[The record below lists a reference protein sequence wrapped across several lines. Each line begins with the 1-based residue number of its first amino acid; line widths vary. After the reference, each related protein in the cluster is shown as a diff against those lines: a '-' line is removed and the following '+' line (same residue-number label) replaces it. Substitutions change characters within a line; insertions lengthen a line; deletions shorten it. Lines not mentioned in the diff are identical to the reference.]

1 MGYSTFYEG
10 QIEIT
15 PPLNKDEM
23 DYLSKFRETRR
34 MHREKGPYFVDGS
47 GFMGQ
52 GNDDDILDFNSPDP
66 SQPGLWCKWE
76 ITEDGR
82 FIEWDGGEKFYGDIQ
97 WMRYL
102 IDHFLKPD
110 ALAKEALPFLQCN
123 HVMNGT
129 IYSQGEE
136 IDDTWAIHVENN
148 MVEGRKIAITPIGQP
163 MALNQNTVVDSSFNI
178 DMSMAIDA
186 KLKISGITAEQ
197 IHCLD
202 EDYSYQEIPVPEVLR
217 EKFGGLQ
224 HLMASISSDG
234 ENLSIYLNYD
244 YLIPE
249 SVFLIFELLFNP
261 DSELYDHDLD
271 MKNCSVDGI
280 IEIKNTYYNSS
291 VTDGLAA
298 IAVLNNKLFLHDGKM
313 VVIDDKNNRR

>member
-23 DYLSKFRETRR
+23 DYLSKFRQTRR

-52 GNDDDILDFNSPDP
+52 GHDDDVFDFNSPDP

-82 FIEWDGGEKFYGDIQ
+82 FIEWDGGEKFYDDIQ

-148 MVEGRKIAITPIGQP
+148 MVEGRKIAITPTGKP
-163 MALNQNTVVDSSFNI
+163 MHLDQDTITHSQFNI

-186 KLKISGITAEQ
+186 KLKISGITPEQ
-197 IHCLD
+197 IQYLD
-202 EDYSYQEIPVPEVLR
+202 DEYSYVGFPVPETLKD
-217 EKFGGLQ
+217 KFGALQ
-224 HLMASISSDG
+224 HFMASVSSDG
-234 ENLSIYLNYD
+234 ENLSIYLNDD

-249 SVFLIFELLFNP
+249 SVFIIFETLFNSE
-261 DSELYDHDLD
+261 SELYDHHLD
-271 MKNCSVDGI
+271 MKDCRADGI

-313 VVIDDKNNRR
+313 VVVDDKNNRR

>member
-1 MGYSTFYEG
+1 MGYSTHYEG
-10 QIEIT
+10 QIEIN
-15 PPLNKDEM
+15 PPLNEDEM
-23 DYLSKFRETRR
+23 DYLSKFRQTRR
-34 MHREKGPYFVDGS
+34 MHRKKGPYFVDGS

-52 GNDDDILDFNSPDP
+52 GHDDDILEFNNPDP

-76 ITEDGR
+76 VTEDGR
-82 FIEWDGGEKFYGDIQ
+82 FIEWDGGEKFYDDIQ

-123 HVMNGT
+123 HIMNGT
-129 IYSQGEE
+129 IFSQGEE

-148 MVEGRKIAITPIGQP
+148 MVEGKKMAITPVGKP
-163 MALNQNTVVDSSFNI
+163 TPLNQDTITHETFNI

-186 KLKISGITAEQ
+186 KLKITGITLDQ
-197 IHCLD
+197 INYLD
-202 EDYSYQEIPVPEVLR
+202 ENYSYQEITVPDSLR
-217 EKFGGLQ
+217 EKFGGLR
-224 HLMASISSDG
+224 HIMASISSDG
-234 ENLSIYLNYD
+234 ENLNIFLNDD

-249 SVFLIFELLFNP
+249 SVFLIFELLFNLE
-261 DSELYDHDLD
+261 SELYDSNLD
-271 MKNCSVDGI
+271 MKDCLVDGI

-298 IAVLNNKLFLHDGKM
+298 IAVLNKKLFLHDGKM
-313 VVIDDKNNRR
+313 VVINDKDNRR

>member
-1 MGYSTFYEG
+1 MGYCTFYEG
-10 QIEIT
+10 QIEIN

-23 DYLSKFRETRR
+23 NYLSKFRQTRR

-52 GNDDDILDFNSPDP
+52 GHDDDVFDFNSPDP

-82 FIEWDGGEKFYGDIQ
+82 FIEWDGGEKFYDDIQ

-110 ALAKEALPFLQCN
+110 ALAKESLPFLQCN

-178 DMSMAIDA
+178 DMSMAIDT

-197 IHCLD
+197 IHYLN
-202 EDYSYQEIPVPEVLR
+202 EHYTYQEISVPDSLR

-224 HLMASISSDG
+224 HIMASISSDG
-234 ENLSIYLNYD
+234 ENLSIYLNDD

-261 DSELYDHDLD
+261 ESDLYDHNLD

-313 VVIDDKNNRR
+313 VIIDDKNNRR

>member
-82 FIEWDGGEKFYGDIQ
+82 FIEWDGGEKFYDDIQ

-186 KLKISGITAEQ
+186 KLKISGITTEQ